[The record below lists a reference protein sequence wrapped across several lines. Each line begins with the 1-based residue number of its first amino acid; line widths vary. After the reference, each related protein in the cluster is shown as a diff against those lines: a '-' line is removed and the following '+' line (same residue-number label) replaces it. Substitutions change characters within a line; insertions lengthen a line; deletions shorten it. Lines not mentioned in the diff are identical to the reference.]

1 MTRAWGEGIK
11 AGILDNL
18 TTSVMYVGVD
28 LRPQHINPAAEQ
40 LLGISA
46 SQLSHTSLAE
56 FLGADHVIV
65 EVIKR
70 VLETGQPFSR
80 RAIHLESGN
89 DEDSLIVDCRVTPVG
104 SNDDMA
110 VLVELSD
117 ATRSFRISKENA
129 LLAQHGASRA
139 SLRKLAHEIKNPLGG
154 LRGAAQLL
162 ERELHNPDLTEY
174 TQLIIG
180 EADRLADL
188 VDTLLGPGRMPKKSM
203 LSIHELLQ
211 YVVQLVEA
219 EKPDGVTVERD
230 YDPSL
235 PAMNLDRDQIV
246 QALLNLTRNALNA
259 VGETGHIILRSR
271 ALSQFTIGKAR
282 HRVVASI
289 EIEDDGPGISD
300 ELSESIFY
308 PLVSG
313 HRGGTGLG
321 LPLAQELVNRHGG
334 LIEFTS
340 RPGRTIF
347 QMLLPLYNSSMKAES
362 SMESGFGYEQE

>member
-1 MTRAWGEGIK
+1 MIKTRGESIQ
-11 AGILDNL
+11 AGILDSL
-18 TTSVMYVGVD
+18 TTSVMYVGAE
-28 LRPQHINPAAEQ
+28 LRTQHINPSAEQ

-46 SQLSHTSLAE
+46 SQLSNISLAE

-65 EVIKR
+65 DVIRR

-80 RAIHLESGN
+80 REIHLESKN
-89 DEDSLIVDCRVTPVG
+89 DADTLIVDCRVTPLG
-104 SNDDMA
+104 SNDDRA
-110 VLVELSD
+110 ALVELTD
-117 ATRSFRISKENA
+117 ATRSIRISRENA

-139 SLRKLAHEIKNPLGG
+139 SLRQLAHEIKNPLGG

-162 ERELHNPDLTEY
+162 ERELRNPKLAEY

-235 PAMNLDRDQIV
+235 PSMNLDRDQIV

-271 ALSQFTIGKAR
+271 ALSQFTIGKAL

-289 EIEDDGPGISD
+289 EIEVNGSGIPAD
-300 ELSESIFY
+300 LSESIFY

-313 HRGGTGLG
+313 HHGGTGLG

-347 QMLLPLYNSSMKAES
+347 QMLLPLYNSSMKAEP
-362 SMESGFGYEQE
+362 